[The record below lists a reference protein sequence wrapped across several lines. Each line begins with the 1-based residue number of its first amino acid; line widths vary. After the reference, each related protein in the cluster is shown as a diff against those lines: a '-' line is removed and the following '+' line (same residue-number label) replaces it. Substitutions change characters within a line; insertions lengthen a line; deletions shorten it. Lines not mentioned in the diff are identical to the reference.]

1 MGSAATSSLS
11 EKVSRLEALLSA
23 IEGGVLVAFSGGTD
37 SALLAAEAARVL
49 GARCTAVIADS
60 PSLPRAELSEAVEF
74 ARRHGIPLEVVQTT
88 ELADPAF
95 VANDAYRCY
104 HCKKELFT
112 RMAELGE
119 SLGRGTLLFG
129 AIADDV
135 GDWRPGMEAARH
147 LGVRAPL
154 MEAGFTKAD
163 VRERSRELGL
173 ETADKPASA
182 CLSSR
187 FPEGRP
193 ISIEELEKVEKAEA
207 LLKRLGLAQCRV
219 RLLGDAARLEVELDQ
234 LGRLVEPAVRTEVVE
249 ELKGIGFRFV
259 TLDLEGFRSG
269 SLSPRPSELR
279 HGIRRDT

>member
-1 MGSAATSSLS
+1 MAPAESSKLS
-11 EKVSRLEALLSA
+11 EKVALLERLLSGV
-23 IEGGVLVAFSGGTD
+23 EGTALVAFSGGTD
-37 SALLAAEAARVL
+37 SALLAVEASRIL
-49 GARCTAVIADS
+49 GPRCAAVIADS
-60 PSLPRAELSEAVEF
+60 PSLPRAELAEAVEF
-74 ARRHGIPLEVVQTT
+74 ARRHSFELHVVQTM

-95 VANDAYRCY
+95 VANDAFRCY

-112 RMAELGE
+112 RMTELRESMGE
-119 SLGRGTLLFG
+119 GTLLFG
-129 AIADDV
+129 AIADDA

-163 VRERSRELGL
+163 VRQRSRDLGL

-193 ISIEELEKVEKAEA
+193 ISVEELGKVEKAEA
-207 LLKRLGLAQCRV
+207 LLKRLGFTQCRV
-219 RLLGDAARLEVELDQ
+219 RLLGDAARLEVEREH
-234 LGRLVEPAVRTEVVE
+234 LGRLLEPAVRTEVVE

-269 SLSPRPSELR
+269 SLSPRPTELR
-279 HGIRRDT
+279 HGIRRNT

>member
-1 MGSAATSSLS
+1 MGPSATMTLPQKVARLEGILSSL
-11 EKVSRLEALLSA
+11 
-23 IEGGVLVAFSGGTD
+23 EGGVLVAFSGGTD

-49 GARCTAVIADS
+49 GPRCTAVIADS
-60 PSLPRAELSEAVEF
+60 PSLPRAELEEAVLF
-74 ARRHGIPLEVVQTT
+74 AKAHSIALTVVQTA
-88 ELADPAF
+88 ELANPAF

-119 SLGRGTLLFG
+119 NLGGGSLLFG

-147 LGVRAPL
+147 LGVMAPL
-154 MEAGFTKAD
+154 MDAGFTKAD
-163 VRERSRELGL
+163 VRERSRQLGL

-193 ISIEELEKVEKAEA
+193 ISIDELQKVERAEA
-207 LLKRLGLAQCRV
+207 CLKRHGFAQCRV
-219 RLLGDAARLEVELDQ
+219 RLLSDAARIEVDREQ
-234 LGRLVEPAVRTEVVE
+234 LGRLMEPAVRAAVVE

-269 SLSPRPSELR
+269 SLSPRPLELP

>member
-1 MGSAATSSLS
+1 MGPAVTPTLS
-11 EKVSRLEALLSA
+11 EKVTRLETLLSA
-23 IEGGVLVAFSGGTD
+23 MEGGVLVAFSGGTD

-60 PSLPRAELSEAVEF
+60 PSLPRAELSDAIEF
-74 ARRHGIPLEVVQTT
+74 ARRHGIRLEVVQTT
-88 ELADPAF
+88 ELANPAF

-112 RMAELGE
+112 RMAALGD
-119 SLGRGTLLFG
+119 SMGRGTLLFG
-129 AIADDV
+129 AIADDA

-193 ISIEELEKVEKAEA
+193 ISIEELEKVERAEA
-207 LLKRLGLAQCRV
+207 VLKGLGFAQCRV
-219 RLLGDAARLEVELDQ
+219 RLLGDAARVEVDVEQ
-234 LGRLVEPAVRTEVVE
+234 LGRLLTPAVRTEVVE
-249 ELKGIGFRFV
+249 ELKGFGFRFV

-269 SLSPRPSELR
+269 SLSPRPMELK

>member
-1 MGSAATSSLS
+1 MGPLVTSTLS
-11 EKVSRLEALLSA
+11 EKVSRLETLLSG
-23 IEGGVLVAFSGGTD
+23 IGGGVLVAFSGGTD
-37 SALLAAEAARVL
+37 SALLAAEASRVL
-49 GARCTAVIADS
+49 GDRCTAVIADS
-60 PSLPRAELSEAVEF
+60 PSLPRAELSDAVEF
-74 ARRHGIPLEVVQTT
+74 ARRHGIRLEVVQTA

-95 VANDAYRCY
+95 VANDAFRCY

-119 SLGRGTLLFG
+119 RLGRGTLLFG

-163 VRERSRELGL
+163 VRVRSRELGL

-207 LLKRLGLAQCRV
+207 LLKRLGFAQCRV
-219 RLLGDAARLEVELDQ
+219 RLLGEAARVEVELEQ
-234 LGRLVEPAVRTEVVE
+234 LGRLMEPAVRAEVVG

-269 SLSPRPSELR
+269 SLSPRPTELK
-279 HGIRRDT
+279 HGIRRNT